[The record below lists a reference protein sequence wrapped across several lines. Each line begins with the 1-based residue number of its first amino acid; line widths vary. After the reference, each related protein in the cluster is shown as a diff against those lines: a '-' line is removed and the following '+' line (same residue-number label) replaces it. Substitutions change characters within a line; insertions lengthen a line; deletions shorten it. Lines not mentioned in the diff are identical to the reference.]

1 VKKVWTEVIT
11 TQNCLRLGEF
21 MNRLKEMC
29 TVLSVFAAL
38 AIFSTALS
46 AAEGNVPNKEAD
58 ASAQY
63 CHLKFPAITE
73 ESLFSDRPVLKSS
86 SDGDIIDFY
95 GPCNFDPLGK
105 ESVSKQRADLQR
117 ERRRQYDNSN

>member
-1 VKKVWTEVIT
+1 
-11 TQNCLRLGEF
+11 
-21 MNRLKEMC
+21 MNRFKEMC
-29 TVLSVFAAL
+29 TVLWVFVAL
-38 AIFSTALS
+38 AMSSTPLP
-46 AAEGNVPNKEAD
+46 AAEGNVLNKDAD

-86 SDGDIIDFY
+86 SDGDLIDFY

-105 ESVSKQRADLQR
+105 ESVLKQRADVQR

>member
-1 VKKVWTEVIT
+1 MVSGLLIIAAMDLSSVL
-11 TQNCLRLGEF
+11 LR
-21 MNRLKEMC
+21 
-29 TVLSVFAAL
+29 
-38 AIFSTALS
+38 
-46 AAEGNVPNKEAD
+46 AAERNVSKDTGP
-58 ASAQY
+58 SAQY

-73 ESLFSDRPVLKSS
+73 ESLFTDRPVLKSP

-105 ESVSKQRADLQR
+105 ESIMQQRADLQR

>member
-1 VKKVWTEVIT
+1 
-11 TQNCLRLGEF
+11 
-21 MNRLKEMC
+21 MNRLKG
-29 TVLSVFAAL
+29 TASGLLVIAAL
-38 AIFSTALS
+38 DFSSVPLW
-46 AAEGNVPNKEAD
+46 AAEENVSKDAD

-73 ESLFSDRPVLKSS
+73 ESLFTDRPFLKSP

-105 ESVSKQRADLQR
+105 ESVMQQRADLQR

>member
-1 VKKVWTEVIT
+1 
-11 TQNCLRLGEF
+11 
-21 MNRLKEMC
+21 MNRYKGTIL
-29 TVLSVFAAL
+29 VLLIIAASDLSSVHL
-38 AIFSTALS
+38 W
-46 AAEGNVPNKEAD
+46 AAEENVSKNAD
-58 ASAQY
+58 ASAQS

-86 SDGDIIDFY
+86 TDGDIIDFY

-105 ESVSKQRADLQR
+105 ESVMKQRADLQR

>member
-1 VKKVWTEVIT
+1 
-11 TQNCLRLGEF
+11 
-21 MNRLKEMC
+21 MNRLKG
-29 TVLSVFAAL
+29 TTSGLLLIAAL
-38 AIFSTALS
+38 DLS
-46 AAEGNVPNKEAD
+46 SILLWAAEGNVPKDAD

-73 ESLFSDRPVLKSS
+73 ESLFSDRPVLKSPT
-86 SDGDIIDFY
+86 DGDINDLY

-105 ESVSKQRADLQR
+105 ESVMKQRADLQR